1 MFPKSSLGEFLRLWV
16 LIIIYFIIN
25 KLSDYLKKTVNEVYK
40 ILKDVE
46 TLGNYIIECYDV
58 LHAFDKFLK
67 GLSD

>member
-1 MFPKSSLGEFLRLWV
+1 M
-16 LIIIYFIIN
+16 
-25 KLSDYLKKTVNEVYK
+25 
-40 ILKDVE
+40 LKDVE